1 MSDERRPGKEGLCGL
16 WMCAVCPKYEASSDG
31 SVLYY
36 PEGSGGEL
44 EGIWV
49 GSCEGVLGLTEKM
62 KG

>member
-1 MSDERRPGKEGLCGL
+1 
-16 WMCAVCPKYEASSDG
+16 MCAVCPKYEAGSDG

-44 EGIWV
+44 EGIWA
-49 GSCEGVLGLTEKM
+49 GSREGVLGLSEKM